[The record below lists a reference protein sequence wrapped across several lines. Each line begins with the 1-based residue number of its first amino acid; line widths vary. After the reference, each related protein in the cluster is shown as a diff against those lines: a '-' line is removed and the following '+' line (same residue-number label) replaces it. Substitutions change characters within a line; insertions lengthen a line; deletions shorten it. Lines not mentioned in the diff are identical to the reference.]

1 MGKTTQWIA
10 IAGLTAIAMTACTA
24 APPPA
29 PTVKVD
35 RGAVATSVSA
45 SGTLAA
51 AAEQNLGFPDRGKLA
66 EVNIKVGDKVKAG
79 QPLARLDDYALR
91 QSLGQA
97 NAKVAQQQAT
107 LNKIMNGNPV
117 EAADATLKQAQ
128 SILDA
133 TQQQVG
139 TTSEADNSA
148 VDRANTQLDF
158 DRNALS
164 RAEDKLND
172 DRSTCDN
179 ASQPAATPAPNDS
192 GGTTTSTSSTDP
204 ACGRISADETAVDSA
219 KRTVLASES
228 AVETAEQKRNTDA
241 AAGKLSIENATQSVV
256 NAQNSSTSATS
267 DRPANIANQQALV
280 RDAQAA
286 AALAQRN
293 LDNAVLKAPVAGV
306 VSAVN
311 GSVGEYVGAAA
322 GTTAQSPG
330 SNARRPADATATGA
344 SASSASS
351 AVVVLNNIDTFQLV
365 VPFAEAD
372 AAQVTPNQRVDITV
386 DAVPGLKKP
395 GTVLAVAPSGNTIS
409 GIVNYYAT
417 IVLNEGD
424 PLLRN
429 GQTAEAAV
437 LIKGVEKALRVP
449 SSTVR
454 TDNGRTVVDVPG
466 QNGTK
471 IPTPFVA
478 GLAGGDFTEVVSG
491 LQEGQDVLLPQAKV
505 TTQPAGGPP
514 R

>member
-1 MGKTTQWIA
+1 MARTTARLRLLAVSGLAA
-10 IAGLTAIAMTACTA
+10 IAVTACSAT
-24 APPPA
+24 PPPA

-51 AAEQNLGFPDRGKLA
+51 AGEQNLGFPDRGKLA
-66 EVNIKVGDKVKAG
+66 EVNVKVGDKVKAG
-79 QPLARLDDYALR
+79 QQLARLDDFALR
-91 QSLGQA
+91 QSLQQA
-97 NAKVAQQQAT
+97 NAKVAQQRAS
-107 LNKIMNGNPV
+107 LDKIMNGNPV

-128 SILDA
+128 SILEA
-133 TQQQVG
+133 TQQQVNA
-139 TTSEADNSA
+139 TSEADNSA
-148 VDRANTQLDF
+148 VDRAYAQLDF
-158 DRNALS
+158 DRDALS
-164 RAEDKLND
+164 RAESKLND

-179 ASQPAATPAPNDS
+179 APTATPTPTGS
-192 GGTTTSTSSTDP
+192 TGTSTSTSTDP
-204 ACGRISADETAVDSA
+204 ACGRIAADESAVDTA

-256 NAQNSSTSATS
+256 NAQNSSNTAVT

-280 RDAQAA
+280 RDTQAA

-311 GSVGEYVGAAA
+311 GAVGEYVGAAA
-322 GTTAQSPG
+322 GTTAQAPG
-330 SNARRPADATATGA
+330 SSARRPADAAAATGT
-344 SASSASS
+344 SASS

-372 AAQVTPNQRVDITV
+372 AAQIAPGQRVDITV
-386 DAVPGLKKP
+386 DAVPGLTKP

-417 IVLNEGD
+417 IVLNESD
-424 PLLRN
+424 PVLRN

-437 LIKGVEKALRVP
+437 LIKAVEKALRVP
-449 SSTVR
+449 TSAVR
-454 TDNGRTVVDVPG
+454 TDSGRTVVDVPG

-471 IPTPFVA
+471 NSTAFVA

-505 TTQPAGGPP
+505 TAQPQGGPP